1 MVVKSIKESIRK
13 AEIYQIMKT
22 LCKSPCDICSFYGNG
37 RKCVHEVNAE
47 KLYNAG
53 YRKKADTIREFA
65 ERIKGYYAA
74 LKGNTVAAAI
84 IYYIDQ
90 IEKEEIENERDTF

>member
-47 KLYNAG
+47 RLYNAG
-53 YRKKADTIREFA
+53 YRKRADIIREFA
-65 ERIKGYYAA
+65 EGIKGYYAA
-74 LKGNTVAAAI
+74 LKGSVSTATI

-90 IEKEEIENERDTF
+90 KVKEEIGEGG